1 MPIPKRTAAILVAA
15 GRGLRA
21 GSGGP
26 KQYRSIGG
34 QTVIFRAMEPFCRH
48 PKIFA
53 VQPVLNPDDTA
64 IFNDAVSKLRH
75 EPPATGG
82 ATRQASVHAGLEAL
96 ASQKPDVVLIHDA
109 ARPFVSAALI
119 SRAIEAASRT
129 GAAVPAIQVTDT
141 IKQVGETGNVEATPE
156 RARLRVAQTPQAFRF
171 DVILDAHRRAARDGR
186 SDFTDD
192 AALAE
197 WAGLTV
203 ATFEGDPANMK
214 LTTPEDFVRE
224 EARLGAILGDIRT
237 GTGYDV
243 HAFGDGDHL
252 MICGVRVPHSRGFL
266 AHSDGDVGLH
276 ALVDAILGALA
287 DGDIGSHFPP
297 SDSKWKGA
305 ASDRFLKYAVD
316 RVTARGGRI
325 ANLEVTLICERPKIG
340 PLRDTMRARIAEIT
354 ALDISRVAVKATTSE
369 RQRRPR
375 PLPLAARSLPDA
387 QTDHRDRGILYRRP
401 GRRRADRYPRVLR
414 RDRPRLCHLFQRRQ
428 AGDARG
434 QGNDA
439 CDIRRGQQGDRD
451 RDGDRR
457 AGESRGRSC
466 RLHYRNCRPGR
477 GDTGQA
483 GRPRAFRGRRPR
495 RPNSASR
502 MPLRRD
508 RPQRGAAALCRG
520 GLAHADGAGARTAV
534 AGQAAP
540 RSRQPVTSARGALA
554 TAQRRQAAATA
565 EDVITAMGLRMRHL
579 PASRKSHRRAFRMPP
594 QTAGTPYRTWFPSAA
609 PASGS

>member
-1 MPIPKRTAAILVAA
+1 MPKPQRTAAILVAA

-21 GSGGP
+21 GSGAP

-48 PKIFA
+48 PQIFA
-53 VQPVLNPDDTA
+53 VQPVLSPDDAA
-64 IFNDAVSKLRH
+64 IFDDAVAELRH

-119 SRAIEAASRT
+119 SRAIDAAGRT
-129 GAAVPAIQVTDT
+129 GAAVPAIPVTDT
-141 IKQVGETGNVEATPE
+141 IKLIGESGNVEATPE
-156 RARLRVAQTPQAFRF
+156 RARLRIAQTPQAFRF
-171 DVILDAHRRAARDGR
+171 DVILDAHRRAAREGR

-224 EARLGAILGDIRT
+224 EARLASSLGDVRT

-276 ALVDAILGALA
+276 ALVDALLGALA

-297 SDSKWKGA
+297 SDPKWKGA
-305 ASDRFLKYAVD
+305 SSDRFLEDAAR
-316 RVTARGGRI
+316 RVRERGGRI

-340 PLRDTMRARIAEIT
+340 PHREAMRACIAAIT
-354 ALDISRVAVKATTSE
+354 GVAISRVAVKATTSE
-369 RQRRPR
+369 RLGFTGREE
-375 PLPLAARSLPDA
+375 
-387 QTDHRDRGILYRRP
+387 GI
-401 GRRRADRYPRVLR
+401 
-414 RDRPRLCHLFQRRQ
+414 
-428 AGDARG
+428 
-434 QGNDA
+434 
-439 CDIRRGQQGDRD
+439 
-451 RDGDRR
+451 
-457 AGESRGRSC
+457 
-466 RLHYRNCRPGR
+466 
-477 GDTGQA
+477 
-483 GRPRAFRGRRPR
+483 
-495 RPNSASR
+495 
-502 MPLRRD
+502 
-508 RPQRGAAALCRG
+508 
-520 GLAHADGAGARTAV
+520 
-534 AGQAAP
+534 
-540 RSRQPVTSARGALA
+540 
-554 TAQRRQAAATA
+554 AATA
-565 EDVITAMGLRMRHL
+565 SATIRL
-579 PASRKSHRRAFRMPP
+579 PCENKEWSD
-594 QTAGTPYRTWFPSAA
+594 
-609 PASGS
+609 